1 MIMDPGVFAYHGPRS
16 RGLDLL
22 SQVLIRLSRLVEA
35 DHPHGQP
42 NFPVAMH
49 IRCGNVFHVCQTKQ
63 PNYGVSQ
70 RCHHLGGAV
79 FANLRA
85 VFVKRAVADV
95 VDLVFNRPMTAIE
108 GQDILWR
115 CLLLTQA
122 GDAERYLL
130 GSFPTRQQ
138 VAMKVRGRPFDT
150 KYLLDVGEVHV
161 VVNFRAGPNF
171 S

>member
-1 MIMDPGVFAYHGPRS
+1 MVRYGRAGS
-16 RGLDLL
+16 SQLQGLCSGSVSEHL
-22 SQVLIRLSRLVEA
+22 SAQGYPLRLV
-35 DHPHGQP
+35 
-42 NFPVAMH
+42 
-49 IRCGNVFHVCQTKQ
+49 TK
-63 PNYGVSQ
+63 G
-70 RCHHLGGAV
+70 
-79 FANLRA
+79 
-85 VFVKRAVADV
+85 ADV

-161 VVNFRAGPNF
+161 VVDFRAGPNF